1 MFNFFNDDAPGP
13 ITDKTRLAEANNFS
27 TTSYIE
33 VIDIFSI
40 FSFTQMQNSSG
51 VFGFY
56 AGTSPND
63 LNELLEASLNEW
75 KNIKN
80 TISNDELTRA
90 KAQMRSG
97 FIMGQ
102 ESNGAR
108 AEYYAKSM
116 INFGKLIETN
126 EVIKKIESISI
137 TSIYDVVEKLFAR
150 ANPVLSVIGPDA
162 SSLKKLNINNL
173 LN

>member
-1 MFNFFNDDAPGP
+1 MSS
-13 ITDKTRLAEANNFS
+13 RLFQEIREKRGLC
-27 TTSYIE
+27 Y
-33 VIDIFSI
+33 SI

-56 AGTSPND
+56 AGTSPKD

-75 KNIKN
+75 KNIKHF
-80 TISNDELTRA
+80 ISNDELIRA

-102 ESNGAR
+102 ESNSAR

-116 INFGKLIETN
+116 INFGKLIKTK
-126 EVIKKIESISI
+126 EVINKIENISI
-137 TSIYDVVEKLFAR
+137 TSIHNVIEKLFTS

-162 SSLKKLNINNL
+162 SSFKTLNVNNL

>member
-1 MFNFFNDDAPGP
+1 MISSKYNGGEKQVDKNLEQAHFALAFEAPGYRDET
-13 ITDKTRLAEANNFS
+13 IYTSQIYSIALGGGMSSRLFQEIREKRGLC
-27 TTSYIE
+27 Y
-33 VIDIFSI
+33 SI

-63 LNELLEASLNEW
+63 LNELLEASFNEW

-80 TISNDELTRA
+80 FISNDELIRA

-108 AEYYAKSM
+108 AEYYAKSI
-116 INFGKLIETN
+116 INFGKL
-126 EVIKKIESISI
+126 V
-137 TSIYDVVEKLFAR
+137 DLFEGVS
-150 ANPVLSVIGPDA
+150 PS
-162 SSLKKLNINNL
+162 
-173 LN
+173 

>member
-1 MFNFFNDDAPGP
+1 MSS
-13 ITDKTRLAEANNFS
+13 RLFQEIREKRGLC
-27 TTSYIE
+27 Y
-33 VIDIFSI
+33 SI

-56 AGTSPND
+56 AGASPND
-63 LNELLEASLNEW
+63 VNELLEASLNEW

-80 TISNDELTRA
+80 FISNEELIRA

-102 ESNGAR
+102 ESNSAR

-116 INFGKLIETN
+116 INFGKLIKTN
-126 EVIKKIESISI
+126 EVIKKIENISI
-137 TSIYDVVEKLFAR
+137 NSIHNVMDKLFTS
-150 ANPVLSVIGPDA
+150 ANPVLSVIGPNA
-162 SSLKKLNINNL
+162 SLFKKLNINNL
-173 LN
+173 LD